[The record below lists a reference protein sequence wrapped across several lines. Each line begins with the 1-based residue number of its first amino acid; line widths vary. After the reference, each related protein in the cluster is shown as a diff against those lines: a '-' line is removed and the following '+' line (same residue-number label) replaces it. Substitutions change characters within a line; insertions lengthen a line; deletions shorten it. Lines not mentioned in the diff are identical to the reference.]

1 MGWIRSNLPD
11 SKAEP
16 ECGTPS
22 GHAAGRRKRT
32 GMKEFVAVI
41 FGLGLL
47 CNALLF
53 VPQAIAVWRKK
64 SDEGIS
70 LITFGGF
77 SVLQAIGIVHGL
89 YQRDPSLILG
99 MAASLLSC
107 GTVTLLTI
115 YYRLRRRR
123 GEVQPVALPA
133 MLLFVENILA
143 DLVVAGTARDRNGN
157 QRTGLLLFEERS
169 ERLEKE

>member
-1 MGWIRSNLPD
+1 MCKNGLDLVKFTRFQGRTGMWDTVRP
-11 SKAEP
+11 
-16 ECGTPS
+16 CG
-22 GHAAGRRKRT
+22 GRRKRT
-32 GMKEFVAVI
+32 AMKEFVAVI

-115 YYRLRRRR
+115 YYRMRRRR
-123 GEVQPVALPA
+123 GEVRP
-133 MLLFVENILA
+133 
-143 DLVVAGTARDRNGN
+143 
-157 QRTGLLLFEERS
+157 
-169 ERLEKE
+169 